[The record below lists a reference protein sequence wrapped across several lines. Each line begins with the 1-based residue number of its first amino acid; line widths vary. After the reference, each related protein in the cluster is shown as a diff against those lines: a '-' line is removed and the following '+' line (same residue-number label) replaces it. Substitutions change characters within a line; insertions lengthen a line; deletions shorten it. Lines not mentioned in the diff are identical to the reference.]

1 MKKKNIPSVTINRL
15 SIYHRCLEKIL
26 ETEKGKD
33 LIIISSF
40 KIAEMTGI
48 NSAQIRKDLAY
59 FGEFGKRGIGYPVID
74 LGKELKKILG
84 LDKKW
89 PVIIAGAG
97 NLGKALVKY
106 KGFQK
111 RGFIIKGI
119 FDNNPS
125 KIGKRLGHIFIS
137 NIKEIKKFIQT
148 ENISIGIIV
157 VQADSAQEVANKMV
171 AGGVV
176 PENFTSIIK
185 KNKPDLVVLVDAVEM
200 DLKSGEFRIISPDR
214 ISALHLTT
222 HSMPLSFLIS
232 YLKEYTKELIFIGIQ
247 PEIIDYSNSVSPEVL
262 KSSEEIIRILKGKNF
277 KLLKK
282 L

>member
-26 ETEKGKD
+26 KTQNEEY
-33 LIIISSF
+33 LEIISSL
-40 KIAEMTGI
+40 KIEEMTGI

-59 FGEFGKRGIGYPVID
+59 FGEFGKRGLGYPVID
-74 LGKELKKILG
+74 LSRELKKILG

-125 KIGKRLGHIFIS
+125 KIGKRLGHIFIY

-171 AGGVV
+171 AGGIKAIL
-176 PENFTSIIK
+176 NFAPVHI
-185 KNKPDLVVLVDAVEM
+185 VL
-200 DLKSGEFRIISPDR
+200 P
-214 ISALHLTT
+214 
-222 HSMPLSFLIS
+222 
-232 YLKEYTKELIFIGIQ
+232 
-247 PEIIDYSNSVSPEVL
+247 PEIKIHNVDLSIEFEGLTYYLS
-262 KSSEEIIRILKGKNF
+262 
-277 KLLKK
+277 
-282 L
+282 

>member
-1 MKKKNIPSVTINRL
+1 MKKKSIPSITINRL

-26 ETEKGKD
+26 ETEKGKE
-33 LIIISSF
+33 LEIISSF

-89 PVIIAGAG
+89 SVIIAGAG

-125 KIGKRLGHIFIS
+125 KIGKKLGHIFIYD
-137 NIKEIKKFIQT
+137 IKEIEKFIQA
-148 ENISIGIIV
+148 ENINIGILV
-157 VQADSAQEVANKMV
+157 VPADSAQEVADKMV
-171 AGGVV
+171 AGGIKAIL
-176 PENFTSIIK
+176 NFAPVHI
-185 KNKPDLVVLVDAVEM
+185 VL
-200 DLKSGEFRIISPDR
+200 P
-214 ISALHLTT
+214 
-222 HSMPLSFLIS
+222 
-232 YLKEYTKELIFIGIQ
+232 
-247 PEIIDYSNSVSPEVL
+247 PEIKIHNVDLSIEFEGLTYYLS
-262 KSSEEIIRILKGKNF
+262 
-277 KLLKK
+277 
-282 L
+282 

>member
-1 MKKKNIPSVTINRL
+1 MKKKNIPSITINRL
-15 SIYHRCLEKIL
+15 SIYHRCLEKIS
-26 ETEKGKD
+26 ETEKEKE
-33 LIIISSF
+33 LKVISSF

-111 RGFIIKGI
+111 RGFMIKGI

-125 KIGKRLGHIFIS
+125 KIGKRLGHIFIY

-171 AGGVV
+171 AGGIKAIL
-176 PENFTSIIK
+176 NFAPVHIVLPSEIKIHNVDLSI
-185 KNKPDLVVLVDAVEM
+185 
-200 DLKSGEFRIISPDR
+200 EFEG
-214 ISALHLTT
+214 LTYY
-222 HSMPLSFLIS
+222 LS
-232 YLKEYTKELIFIGIQ
+232 
-247 PEIIDYSNSVSPEVL
+247 
-262 KSSEEIIRILKGKNF
+262 
-277 KLLKK
+277 
-282 L
+282 

>member
-1 MKKKNIPSVTINRL
+1 MKKKNIPSITINRL
-15 SIYHRCLEKIL
+15 SIYHRCLEKIS
-26 ETEKGKD
+26 ETEKEKE
-33 LIIISSF
+33 LKVISSF

-84 LDKKW
+84 LDKEW
-89 PVIIAGAG
+89 SVIIAGAG

-125 KIGKRLGHIFIS
+125 KIGKRLGHIFIY

-171 AGGVV
+171 AGGIKAIL
-176 PENFTSIIK
+176 NFAPVHIVLPSEIKMHNVDLSI
-185 KNKPDLVVLVDAVEM
+185 
-200 DLKSGEFRIISPDR
+200 EFEG
-214 ISALHLTT
+214 LTYY
-222 HSMPLSFLIS
+222 LS
-232 YLKEYTKELIFIGIQ
+232 
-247 PEIIDYSNSVSPEVL
+247 
-262 KSSEEIIRILKGKNF
+262 
-277 KLLKK
+277 
-282 L
+282 